1 MLKKSEKCDT
11 EFWSDFGKNNF
22 LALMEPLVIKE
33 DHLEAVMPKFTDIPS
48 VKLINDIFNIACAS
62 FYFKYVSLDETSRE
76 IDKINPKKSNQAT
89 NVPRLC

>member
-1 MLKKSEKCDT
+1 MCDI
-11 EFWSDFGKNNF
+11 EFWSDFGENNS

-48 VKLINDIFNIACAS
+48 VKLINDTFNNAGAS
-62 FYFKYVSLDETSRE
+62 FSFKYVSLDETLRE

-89 NVPRLC
+89 DVPGLC